1 MIIRPAQST
10 DSPEVV
16 RVIKAV
22 YDEFGFLWDAE
33 GYHADLYDIQTHYL
47 DHGTPFWV
55 AEVDGVVMGTV
66 GLELFP
72 AIPGEPGTVSVVD
85 GVRRVAGTQC
95 GLERL
100 YVHANARMVGVGT
113 ALMQITLAEAA
124 RRGCTGMEIW
134 SDKEF
139 EESHKLYRRI
149 GAHTVG
155 DRLCHDPNQSPE
167 WGMFLA
173 VGVDQG
179 PSPCRVV

>member
-1 MIIRPAQST
+1 MLIRPALGS
-10 DSPEVV
+10 DSLEIV

-22 YDEFGFLWDAE
+22 YDEYGFLWDAE

-47 DHGTPFWV
+47 DLGTPFWV
-55 AEVDGVVMGTV
+55 AEVDGSVVGTV

-72 AIPGEPGTVSVVD
+72 AIPGEPGTVSEVE

-100 YVHANARMVGVGT
+100 YVHANARNSGVGT
-113 ALMQITLAEAA
+113 DLMHTTLVEAG

-139 EESHKLYRRI
+139 EESHKLYRRL

-167 WGMFLA
+167 WGLYLPVA
-173 VGVDQG
+173 PG
-179 PSPCRVV
+179 S